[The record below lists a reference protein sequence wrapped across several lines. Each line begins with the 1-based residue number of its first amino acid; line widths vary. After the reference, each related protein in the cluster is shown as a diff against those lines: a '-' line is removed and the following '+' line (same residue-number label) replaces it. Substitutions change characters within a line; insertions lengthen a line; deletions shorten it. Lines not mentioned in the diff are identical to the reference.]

1 MYSSLSAPVLNLETS
16 NAKPREAVEI
26 KGKKANRKQIWKK
39 SSQPWIEPVLFA
51 SLSKTAPIR
60 QTHKWKQ
67 NQIKSKSIANPLLR
81 HITPRSTNCK
91 DDVKTCPC
99 VQIEKNVKVYI
110 TTIKIVTINRSTNW
124 LKVESKIMAIYR
136 IYKPYTM
143 RAFRDRLN
151 DAMSC
156 DSLIIIR
163 IYLKQFSVDML
174 LLNAVLKLADGRAV
188 LGGSLPKSVPLDFGL
203 EKTFALYF
211 YHQHYYL
218 S

>member
-1 MYSSLSAPVLNLETS
+1 MTLKRVRLC
-16 NAKPREAVEI
+16 KI
-26 KGKKANRKQIWKK
+26 K
-39 SSQPWIEPVLFA
+39 
-51 SLSKTAPIR
+51 
-60 QTHKWKQ
+60 
-67 NQIKSKSIANPLLR
+67 
-81 HITPRSTNCK
+81 
-91 DDVKTCPC
+91 
-99 VQIEKNVKVYI
+99 KNVKVYI

-143 RAFRDRLN
+143 RALRDRLN
-151 DAMSC
+151 DAMSF

-188 LGGSLPKSVPLDFGL
+188 LRSSLPKSVPLDFGL

-211 YHQHYYL
+211 YHQHYYP

>member
-1 MYSSLSAPVLNLETS
+1 MTLKRVRLC
-16 NAKPREAVEI
+16 KI
-26 KGKKANRKQIWKK
+26 K
-39 SSQPWIEPVLFA
+39 
-51 SLSKTAPIR
+51 
-60 QTHKWKQ
+60 
-67 NQIKSKSIANPLLR
+67 
-81 HITPRSTNCK
+81 
-91 DDVKTCPC
+91 
-99 VQIEKNVKVYI
+99 KNVKVYI

-143 RAFRDRLN
+143 RALRDRLN
-151 DAMSC
+151 DAMSF
-156 DSLIIIR
+156 DSPIIIR

-188 LGGSLPKSVPLDFGL
+188 LRSSVPKSVPLDFGL

-211 YHQHYYL
+211 YHQHYYP

>member
-1 MYSSLSAPVLNLETS
+1 MTLKRVRLC
-16 NAKPREAVEI
+16 KI
-26 KGKKANRKQIWKK
+26 K
-39 SSQPWIEPVLFA
+39 
-51 SLSKTAPIR
+51 
-60 QTHKWKQ
+60 
-67 NQIKSKSIANPLLR
+67 
-81 HITPRSTNCK
+81 
-91 DDVKTCPC
+91 
-99 VQIEKNVKVYI
+99 KNVKVYI

-136 IYKPYTM
+136 IYKPYAM
-143 RAFRDRLN
+143 RALRDRLN

-174 LLNAVLKLADGRAV
+174 LLNAILKLADGRAV

-211 YHQHYYL
+211 YHQHYYP

>member
-1 MYSSLSAPVLNLETS
+1 MTLKRVRLC
-16 NAKPREAVEI
+16 KI
-26 KGKKANRKQIWKK
+26 K
-39 SSQPWIEPVLFA
+39 
-51 SLSKTAPIR
+51 
-60 QTHKWKQ
+60 
-67 NQIKSKSIANPLLR
+67 
-81 HITPRSTNCK
+81 
-91 DDVKTCPC
+91 
-99 VQIEKNVKVYI
+99 KNVKVYI

-143 RAFRDRLN
+143 RALRDRLN
-151 DAMSC
+151 DAMSF
-156 DSLIIIR
+156 DSPIIIR

-188 LGGSLPKSVPLDFGL
+188 LRSSLPKSVPLDFGL

-211 YHQHYYL
+211 YHQHYYP